1 MGFPDIPMLIVR
13 DSHFKNASSSSKKS
27 PLTET
32 NSCSVGASLTR
43 PTQWNASS
51 LNCEGD
57 FYPLPLKSSQSLSG
71 ELLFVYFLGSSLL
84 QGTEPR
90 MRGMCSVPA
99 DWQDST
105 RFFQAYFHF
114 TSFLFLPVET
124 VLCDAPPK
132 VFLGMQDGS
141 SWDPTPPSKGFSWL
155 FKNLTHTHTC
165 TGLAGQGKPGD
176 GILLDFR
183 FPGCFSLDPSG

>member
-99 DWQDST
+99 DRT
-105 RFFQAYFHF
+105 AFAFFRRIFISLHF
-114 TSFLFLPVET
+114 CFSQWKQSFVMH
-124 VLCDAPPK
+124 PPK
-132 VFLGMQDGS
+132 YFWECRMAPLEI
-141 SWDPTPPSKGFSWL
+141 PLPPSKGFSWL
-155 FKNLTHTHTC
+155 FKILTHTHTC

-176 GILLDFR
+176 GILLDSR
-183 FPGCFSLDPSG
+183 FPGCFSLDPSW